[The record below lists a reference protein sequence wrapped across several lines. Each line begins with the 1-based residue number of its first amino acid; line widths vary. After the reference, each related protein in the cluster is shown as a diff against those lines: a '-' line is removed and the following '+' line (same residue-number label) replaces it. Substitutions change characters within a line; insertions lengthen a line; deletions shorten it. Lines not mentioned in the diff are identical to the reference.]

1 MKRTLLITLSIFLL
15 SSFYSLVQ
23 ARESVHK
30 EYLSKIIIN
39 LDEYLSPQADV
50 KEDLNIKTA
59 LIYNTRI
66 VVNFNNALSRYPL
79 RDSTVKRIY
88 SIVKDALPSI
98 YRNKKIEIYTAGYLL
113 ENLSSPFYSKRVESG
128 RSNIHDISKP
138 WVVKNTLPYKITKG
152 LQNRNIALWQSHGR
166 YYEQS
171 LARWEWQRA
180 TIMETVED
188 LYTQGYVLPYLVPM
202 LENAGAYVVLPRER
216 SLNKIEIIVDN
227 DKNVSPF
234 KGEYQELGKGQ
245 WKTQSTSSNKTG
257 FANLK
262 PYYEDGENPFTL
274 GTARYIETTNK
285 QKNASFVKW
294 HPKVPKDGE
303 YAVCVSY
310 ISTPNS
316 NERTRYTVIHSGGST
331 DFMVNQRIGG
341 GTWVYLGTFKFNKD
355 SDTQFVIMS
364 NYSNKKSPT
373 IVSADAVKFG
383 GGMGN
388 IARKP
393 SDKYI
398 RNLPKGF
405 YYKSETSGY
414 PRFTE
419 GARYWLQWAGFD
431 KKVYSNQD
439 DDDTNNDY
447 IDDYK
452 SRAHWV
458 NSLINDYKVPIEM
471 SLAFHSDA
479 GTTLSDS
486 IIGTLALYTSNS
498 EGNKTYP
505 NRESRLVS
513 RELADLV
520 QTQVVNDIR
529 RSFEPEW
536 NRREL
541 ADKQYYETRVPEV
554 PSMILESLSHQNFA
568 DMRYGLD
575 PTFHFVMSRA
585 VYKGI
590 LRFVSERKG
599 LRYVVQPLPPH
610 ALTSRLYT
618 DKDGKLKVKLHW
630 RSTIDSLEPSAKAEK
645 FIVYRRIN
653 GKETDFDKG
662 HIVYGNDFTA
672 TVVPG
677 HLYSYRV
684 AAIND
689 GGISFPSETITVGA
703 TRKDASRKK
712 TVLIVNNFDRIS
724 GPESFCDSDST
735 SAGFANNIDGGVP
748 YIKDISYIGNQYEF
762 NRQIPWLD
770 DDNPG
775 YGASYQNYDTVLVAG
790 NTFDFTTIH
799 GQAILNSGYNFVS
812 CSRSAVLNSDVK
824 LSSYPIVDFIM
835 GKEKSIRINVKD
847 SSNVRFQ
854 VFPEAL
860 KKQITSYLKNGGS
873 ALISGSYIATDLW
886 DQSDSNNDNIYFAEN
901 ILKIKWMTNKASNG
915 GFIKSTQN
923 PFFPSA
929 KYSFFS
935 IPNSI
940 RYCVESPD
948 GLTPASSKAWTIFRY
963 SDTNISAGVAYSGND
978 YKVISLGFPIETL
991 TSQSQIDSLMKDCLS
1006 FLK

>member
-1 MKRTLLITLSIFLL
+1 MKRFIIITLSIFLL
-15 SSFYSLVQ
+15 STFNSLVN
-23 ARESVHK
+23 ARESVNK
-30 EYLSKIIIN
+30 EYLLQIITN
-39 LDEYLSPQADV
+39 VDQYLSPQADV
-50 KEDLNIKTA
+50 KETLDIKSA
-59 LIYNTRI
+59 LIYRTKI
-66 VVNFNNALSRYPL
+66 VINFNSALSRYPL

-88 SIVKDALPSI
+88 SIVKDALPRI
-98 YRNKKIEIYTAGYLL
+98 YKNKKLEIYTSGYLL
-113 ENLSSPFYSKRVESG
+113 ERLSSPFYSKRPESG
-128 RSNIHDISKP
+128 RSNIRDISNP
-138 WVVKNTLPYKITKG
+138 WVIRNTLPYKITKG

-180 TIMETVED
+180 TVMETVED

-216 SLNKIEIIVDN
+216 SLNKIEVIVDN
-227 DKNVSPF
+227 DKNVAPF
-234 KGEYQELGKGQ
+234 TGEYNEISNNE
-245 WKTQSTSSNKTG
+245 WKTQVAISHKTG

-262 PYYEDGENPFTL
+262 PFYENGENPFTL
-274 GTARYIETTNK
+274 GTARYIKTTNK
-285 QKNASFVKW
+285 IKEASFVKW
-294 HPKVPKDGE
+294 YPQVPKDGE
-303 YAVCVSY
+303 YAVYVSY

-316 NERTRYTVIHSGGST
+316 NQKTRYTVIHSGGST
-331 DFMVNQRIGG
+331 DFVVNQRIGG
-341 GTWVYLGTFKFNKD
+341 STWVYLGTFRFNKN

-364 NYSNKKSPT
+364 NYSNKNSPT

-383 GGMGN
+383 GGIGN

-393 SDKYI
+393 SGKYI
-398 RNLPKGF
+398 KNLPKGF
-405 YYKSETSGY
+405 NYKSKTSGY
-414 PRFTE
+414 PRYTE

-431 KKVYSNQD
+431 SETYSNQD
-439 DDDTNNDY
+439 DNDTNSDY

-452 SRAHWV
+452 CRAHWI
-458 NSLINDYKVPIEM
+458 NSLINNDNVPIEM

-498 EGNKTYP
+498 EGETDYP

-520 QTQVVNDIR
+520 QSQVVKDIR
-529 RSFEPEW
+529 KTFEPEW

-541 ADKQYYETRVPEV
+541 SDKQYYETRVPEV

-590 LRFVSERKG
+590 LRFISERRGIK
-599 LRYVVQPLPPH
+599 YVVEPLPPH
-610 ALTSRLYT
+610 ALSAHFVTST
-618 DKDGKLKVKLHW
+618 KGKLKVKLNW

-645 FIVYRRIN
+645 FIVYSRIN
-653 GKETDFDKG
+653 GNETDFDNG
-662 HIVYGNDFTA
+662 EIVYGNDFTS

-689 GGISFPSETITVGA
+689 GGISFPSETITIGA
-703 TRKDASRKK
+703 TKEDWSINK

-724 GPESFCDSDST
+724 GPDSFCDSDST
-735 SAGFANNIDGGVP
+735 SAGFLNNIDGGVP

-762 NRQIPWLD
+762 NRIIPWSD

-775 YGASYQNYDTVLVAG
+775 YGASNHDYDTTLVAG

-799 GQAILNSGYNFVS
+799 GQAILNNGYNFVS
-812 CSRSAVLNSDVK
+812 CSRSAILNYDVN
-824 LSSYPIVDFIM
+824 LNSYPIIDFIM
-835 GKEKSIRINVKD
+835 GKEKSIRINIKD
-847 SSNVRFQ
+847 SSNLRFQ
-854 VFPEAL
+854 VFPNAL
-860 KKQITSYLKNGGS
+860 KEQITKYLKNGGK
-873 ALISGSYIATDLW
+873 ALISGAYIASDLW
-886 DQSDSNNDNIYFAEN
+886 NTPDSNLENKSFAED
-901 ILKIKWMTNKASNG
+901 ILKIKWMTSNASNSG
-915 GFIKSTQN
+915 LIKSTQN

-929 KYSFFS
+929 QYSYFTK
-935 IPNSI
+935 PNNV

-948 GLTPASSKAWTIFRY
+948 GFTPATSKAWTIFRY
-963 SDTNISAGVAYSGND
+963 SDTNISAGVAYSGAD

-991 TSQSQIDSLMKDCLS
+991 KTQSQIDSLIRDCLL
-1006 FLK
+1006 FLE